1 MAELLKL
8 LDAEW
13 GKPPSESDC
22 DSDDE
27 DNLTLEQRSKWIA
40 ERNQRKS
47 LTGVITCEY
56 AGPNGE
62 KIIVTSTRIN
72 RVTPDLADFA
82 ARQAA
87 ARATAARVAS
97 KASVEFVT
105 ANARRLFAKEKARI
119 LSLPTT
125 TPKEAALIEPY
136 ALTWDYA
143 KNRLGQ
149 CQYARQLISL
159 SIKVLL
165 CGLTD
170 DMITETIRHEF
181 AHAATPGAHHGPAWK
196 ACMHRFGGSRA
207 ASTCDRATSALV
219 NAGIRKRFVFFC
231 PVGGPSGENGHCVL
245 RRDRRTR
252 ALLYNTC
259 CPKCKRGGVISMLK
273 WQVAR
278 QQQQRQQQQQQ

>member
-27 DNLTLEQRSKWIA
+27 QLTLEQRSKWIA

-72 RVTPDLADFA
+72 RVPRISRTLLLA
-82 ARQAA
+82 RLPPVPP
-87 ARATAARVAS
+87 RPAS
-97 KASVEFVT
+97 PKASVEFVT

-196 ACMHRFGGSRA
+196 ACMHRFGHRA

-219 NAGIRKRFVFFC
+219 SAGIRKRFVFFC
-231 PVGGPSGENGHCVL
+231 PVGGPSGRTAIACCVGIADA
-245 RRDRRTR
+245 RP
-252 ALLYNTC
+252 AVQHLL
-259 CPKCKRGGVISMLK
+259 PQMQARGVISMLK